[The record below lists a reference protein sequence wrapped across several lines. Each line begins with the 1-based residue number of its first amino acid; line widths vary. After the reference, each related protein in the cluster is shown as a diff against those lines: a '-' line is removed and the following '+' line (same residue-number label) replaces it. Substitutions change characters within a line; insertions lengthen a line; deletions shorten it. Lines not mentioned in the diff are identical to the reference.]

1 MTEHHQVQDDQDEPW
16 FEIERR
22 LRDDAEGCE
31 RDALQQRLE
40 EAARAVKR
48 RMDVGVPPTEFSGL
62 RAVHQ
67 GLEAGIDVIQRVWRV
82 HHPRA

>member
-1 MTEHHQVQDDQDEPW
+1 MTENHQDQDEPW

-22 LRDDAEGCE
+22 LRDDAEGRE

-48 RMDVGVPPTEFSGL
+48 RMDVGVSPAEFSGL
-62 RAVHQ
+62 QAIHQ

-82 HHPRA
+82 HHPLV

>member
-1 MTEHHQVQDDQDEPW
+1 MTDNDQVQDDGPW

-22 LRDDAEGCE
+22 LRGDAEGRE

-48 RMDVGVPPTEFSGL
+48 RMDVGVSPAEFSGL
-62 RAVHQ
+62 QTIHQ
-67 GLEAGIDVIQRVWRV
+67 GLEAGLDVIQRVWRA
-82 HHPRA
+82 HHPAA

>member
-1 MTEHHQVQDDQDEPW
+1 MTEHHQDQDEPW

-22 LRDDAEGCE
+22 LRDDDEGRE

-48 RMDVGVPPTEFSGL
+48 QMDVGVSTAEFGGL
-62 RAVHQ
+62 QAIHQ

>member
-1 MTEHHQVQDDQDEPW
+1 MTEHHQDQDEPW

-22 LRDDAEGCE
+22 LRDDDEGRE

-48 RMDVGVPPTEFSGL
+48 QMDVGVSPAEFGGL
-62 RAVHQ
+62 QAIHQ